1 MAGVP
6 GTAAEIRMDYSQTAG
21 GTTGR
26 VLPTGRP
33 RDSLFIPE
41 FGRSIEISIVDIA
54 KATCFFHAAEAGIAG
69 TEGPDAFTE
78 EILGRFWA
86 IRNAA
91 ARHIGLAPESRL
103 PTPVAVAAPAEY
115 VNYMTKQPVG
125 ADEVSFV
132 ARRVIGPRS

>member
-21 GTTGR
+21 ATTGL

-69 TEGPDAFTE
+69 TEVPDRSEEHTSELPSLMRLSYAAFCLKKTNHTR
-78 EILGRFWA
+78 IYTS
-86 IRNAA
+86 N
-91 ARHIGLAPESRL
+91 SS
-103 PTPVAVAAPAEY
+103 
-115 VNYMTKQPVG
+115 K
-125 ADEVSFV
+125 
-132 ARRVIGPRS
+132 